1 MPDRYQFS
9 LTDDSVYQYVL
20 ALVEQFATGSDG
32 VVVDVGCGYGA
43 IAETIRDLGMTYIG
57 FDADP
62 NGLGDLSERGFET
75 EIIDLGSPDETVAAI
90 EKRLADRPLAALV
103 MIDALEHITNG
114 PQVLSA
120 FSSLAA
126 GHGGVPLVLAVP
138 NVTHF
143 DLAAKLLLGRWEMT
157 ETGLLDDTHV
167 SFFSSGRLRSMT
179 SDAGWVEIGKNDFPL
194 RISDQHF
201 PSDAAVLQDGSPLH
215 DLLLGVRQQASG
227 AALINEFVR
236 AYAPMSVAPDRG
248 AAGDA
253 TAPPFLSVL
262 MRTQGTRPATLQ
274 EALLSLAAQ
283 TVQDFEVLVLAHNV
297 PRDQLTHLRYLA
309 DVFGEDFG
317 NRVTLIPV
325 DGGGRTRPLTIGAER
340 ARGEYV
346 SILDDDDVV
355 FGHWIE
361 TFRSLARKYPGRV
374 LRSPV
379 AEQDV
384 EPTTWGGNRPGYE
397 VVGRPRCRWP
407 EPFDVIDHLW
417 ENHSPPCGWAVP
429 RSIFSHQGLRF
440 DESLPVLED
449 WDVLMQAALWCGVAD
464 SGQIT
469 ALWRRWKLGD
479 SSTSVHS
486 ENEWNQARTVITA
499 KLDAK
504 PLLLPPQSMSILQAN
519 RTRIEIY
526 RKEAERLQQEV
537 ANWQNHAAHLEEAAE
552 VARRE
557 VETMRRSSSWKL
569 SKPIRV
575 AGTTARRIARSTATT
590 PPD

>member
-1 MPDRYQFS
+1 
-9 LTDDSVYQYVL
+9 
-20 ALVEQFATGSDG
+20 
-32 VVVDVGCGYGA
+32 
-43 IAETIRDLGMTYIG
+43 MTYIG

-167 SFFSSGRLRSMT
+167 SFFSSGRLQSMT

-236 AYAPMSVAPDRG
+236 AYAPMSVAPERG

-297 PRDQLTHLRYLA
+297 PRDRLTHLRYLA

-317 NRVTLIPV
+317 SRVTVIPV

-340 ARGEYV
+340 A
-346 SILDDDDVV
+346 
-355 FGHWIE
+355 
-361 TFRSLARKYPGRV
+361 AGRV
-374 LRSPV
+374 RVHPRRRRRRLRALDRDLSI
-379 AEQDV
+379 
-384 EPTTWGGNRPGYE
+384 PGPE
-397 VVGRPRCRWP
+397 VPGPG
-407 EPFDVIDHLW
+407 
-417 ENHSPPCGWAVP
+417 PP
-429 RSIFSHQGLRF
+429 
-440 DESLPVLED
+440 
-449 WDVLMQAALWCGVAD
+449 
-464 SGQIT
+464 
-469 ALWRRWKLGD
+469 
-479 SSTSVHS
+479 
-486 ENEWNQARTVITA
+486 
-499 KLDAK
+499 
-504 PLLLPPQSMSILQAN
+504 
-519 RTRIEIY
+519 
-526 RKEAERLQQEV
+526 
-537 ANWQNHAAHLEEAAE
+537 
-552 VARRE
+552 VARR
-557 VETMRRSSSWKL
+557 
-569 SKPIRV
+569 
-575 AGTTARRIARSTATT
+575 
-590 PPD
+590 